1 MEIRSIQN
9 INPIN
14 QKKEP
19 LISQEVIDIDLP
31 SNSLIVNV
39 YDSLDN
45 FLLQQSYKPSEYTFE
60 FDSEES
66 FTKSIQ
72 QLVATNPNLNQNGIY
87 NLQYYFVNDTFKS
100 LDNQDNTFIVT
111 EVSSDRTEVR
121 VNPKSNDVS
130 FIEDFNRFKNYIKI
144 NVDLGKKINQKVEEF
159 IDTFSDDFYSKIGD
173 IVSTIQIETDNG
185 NVDLLNYI
193 VPLTSGDFDEQQF
206 LSALTSDIEKTKDRV
221 TKTIKIDIVKQ
232 EKYKELIDSYVNT
245 PNESSLNAIETY
257 VFGYFKTN
265 LYTEIDE
272 VLEISLFGL
281 E

>member
-121 VNPKSNDVS
+121 LNPKSNDVS

-185 NVDLLNYI
+185 NVNLLNYI

-206 LSALTSDIEKTKDRV
+206 LSALTADIEKTKDRV

-232 EKYKELIDSYVNT
+232 KKYKELIDSYVNT

-257 VFGYFKTN
+257 VFDYFKTN